1 MRCPD
6 TSQETL
12 SFRHIS
18 DLQINAG
25 AAFMDRT
32 LGRIAAGK
40 TWDSYSKSIG
50 NAGRIFF
57 AQSGPFLV

>member
-1 MRCPD
+1 MRCPGIHRR
-6 TSQETL
+6 TL
-12 SFRHIS
+12 SFRRIS

-32 LGRIAAGK
+32 GRIAAGK